1 MLSLYP
7 KYKNRLMLIAGV
19 YLGAF
24 ALLYMLKPGMNP
36 IIFLLVLL
44 FGLLV
49 LVFSQV
55 LNAANMHTRE
65 LNRLYNEL
73 DAEGFL
79 RDYMPH
85 LSVNLRSANLYL
97 MVRLHISNAY
107 VALGRFDD
115 AVKLLSSLEIRE
127 DKPEKM
133 LIYRFAV
140 VSNLCYCYEQKND
153 VEASQK
159 YLDEL
164 LDLKKQLD
172 ALQEKKPPK
181 KRMAFNTTLNEQ
193 CLHFLKTGK
202 ADIDVLRTQVQQN
215 NTQQLHRI
223 TTSLW
228 IARAMLAE
236 QSRRR
241 EAENILNQIV
251 KLAPHLY
258 PGKAAQA
265 LLDEMTGKLAE
276 KA

>member
-36 IIFLLVLL
+36 VIFLLVLL

-79 RDYMPH
+79 RDYTPH

-97 MVRLHISNAY
+97 MVRLHVSNAY

-115 AVKLLSSLEIRE
+115 AVHLLSTLQIRE

-153 VEASQK
+153 VESSQK
-159 YLDEL
+159 YLNEL

-172 ALQEKKPPK
+172 ALQEKKPLK

-193 CLHFLKTGK
+193 CLKLLTTGK
-202 ADIDVLRTQVQQN
+202 ADIDVLKTQVQQN

-228 IARAMLAE
+228 IARAMLTE
-236 QSRRR
+236 QGRRR

-258 PGKAAQA
+258 PGREAQA
-265 LLDEMTGKLAE
+265 LLNDLTGKLTEEA
-276 KA
+276 